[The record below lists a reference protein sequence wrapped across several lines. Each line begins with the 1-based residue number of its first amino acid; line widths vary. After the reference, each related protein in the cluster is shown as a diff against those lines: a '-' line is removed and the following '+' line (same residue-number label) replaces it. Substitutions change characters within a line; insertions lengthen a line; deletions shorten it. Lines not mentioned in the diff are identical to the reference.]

1 MCDGSEVKLFVARK
15 ALMLLN
21 MLFLQLPWCH
31 WMRPGKELTEIKFLS
46 MGHLGRDAAELPRG
60 ILQGLGVVGAGTG
73 AGVKDM
79 GVISPTGPMIWS
91 PPTNLTSVCPC
102 SGESLP
108 KVNLTLDMVT
118 IPH

>member
-15 ALMLLN
+15 AVMLLN

-73 AGVKDM
+73 AGVKDT
-79 GVISPTGPMIWS
+79 GVIFPTGPMIWS
-91 PPTNLTSVCPC
+91 PPYQPHSCLSLLR
-102 SGESLP
+102 GEFA
-108 KVNLTLDMVT
+108 
-118 IPH
+118 